1 MDGQMTADLEDW
13 VVDLKPR
20 FAMGEDNKKKSN
32 SYYRIPEM
40 LRN

>member
-1 MDGQMTADLEDW
+1 MVNDLEDW

-20 FAMGEDNKKKSN
+20 FAMGEDNKKSN